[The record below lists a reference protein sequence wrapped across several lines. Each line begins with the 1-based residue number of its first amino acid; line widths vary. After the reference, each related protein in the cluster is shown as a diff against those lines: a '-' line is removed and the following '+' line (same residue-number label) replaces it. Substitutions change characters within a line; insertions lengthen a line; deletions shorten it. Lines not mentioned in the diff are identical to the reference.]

1 MAYYLV
7 CFETEL
13 RDQFQ
18 KRFAFLGSAITV
30 KNKQHLEEILSQ
42 KKPNSFFLVYFKGS
56 STYRDD
62 LVLTI
67 KEQAHEGKLI
77 YVGEG
82 KTVQD
87 LKAHQLTPV
96 GGDGYVDLEV
106 KEETL
111 TQVIEGLRSGLD
123 ESPPETEQTETSEST
138 GFSDRAVFDRL
149 KSDPVSMRIDAIFAT
164 VIKPVQ
170 KKALWQSAT
179 DLTEVSD
186 VELNVNEESDDIGT
200 KEAVKLGD
208 DMSDKDQELSLDDM
222 VDLELGEDAP
232 PVETPEDDGMEMSL
246 DAVELD
252 LSGDDDAPAELP
264 DEETEGLSSSDLDFD
279 NMDINL
285 DDDNVPSENL
295 GDLDFST
302 EPEGDKSSNF
312 SLSKINLTDDSDDE
326 VKLSDG
332 TSLNVDLGGDLSSD
346 DEVALDFGDSDL
358 SGLDFDADDVS
369 ENSDLSDEA
378 KKKLR
383 EIDEI
388 MVKDATLASISIQ
401 DVQGGEDFIM
411 DASLDEPLVS
421 DDLNLDSINF
431 GSSESEDQPTR
442 VKKLKDMEKEDE
454 PTRVRVLKSEDL
466 DDEVEEKPKKK
477 KKETRDRD
485 LGSDLKEI
493 SGAYSGELERT
504 GATISNLRADREE
517 LLAKIQKLEE
527 SQMLHN
533 RQTLSLRAELDEK
546 KIELSIIRKNR
557 NEEVSELKDRLK
569 LFDEKRMIQE
579 EKIKYLTQE
588 LDKAGQKNKIDVKK
602 VQMRERELEQK
613 LELLKSDA
621 ETQIRNRD
629 LKILELKRKIDAMEF
644 DMESISNQEKRSV
657 ESRFELEDK
666 LDKAIKTLRGAITVL
681 EDESQRGNALEAL
694 KKNIDM

>member
-1 MAYYLV
+1 M
-7 CFETEL
+7 
-13 RDQFQ
+13 
-18 KRFAFLGSAITV
+18 
-30 KNKQHLEEILSQ
+30 
-42 KKPNSFFLVYFKGS
+42 
-56 STYRDD
+56 
-62 LVLTI
+62 
-67 KEQAHEGKLI
+67 
-77 YVGEG
+77 
-82 KTVQD
+82 
-87 LKAHQLTPV
+87 
-96 GGDGYVDLEV
+96 
-106 KEETL
+106 
-111 TQVIEGLRSGLD
+111 
-123 ESPPETEQTETSEST
+123 
-138 GFSDRAVFDRL
+138 
-149 KSDPVSMRIDAIFAT
+149 
-164 VIKPVQ
+164 
-170 KKALWQSAT
+170 
-179 DLTEVSD
+179 
-186 VELNVNEESDDIGT
+186 VELE
-200 KEAVKLGD
+200 LGD
-208 DMSDKDQELSLDDM
+208 D
-222 VDLELGEDAP
+222 AP
-232 PVETPEDDGMEMSL
+232 PAENPEEAGMDMEL

-252 LSGDDDAPAELP
+252 LSGGDDLP
-264 DEETEGLSSSDLDFD
+264 TETPDPEMEGLSTSDLDMD
-279 NMDINL
+279 DMDISL
-285 DDDNVPSENL
+285 DGDVPEENL

-312 SLSKINLTDDSDDE
+312 SLSKIDLGDDGLDDE

-332 TSLNVDLGGDLSSD
+332 TSLNIDLGGSSSD
-346 DEVALDFGDSDL
+346 EDVALDFGDSDL
-358 SGLDFDADDVS
+358 SGLDLGEDEGS
-369 ENSDLSDEA
+369 GNNDLSDEA

-388 MVKDATLASISIQ
+388 MVKDATLASITIQ
-401 DVQGGEDFIM
+401 DVNAGEDFVM

-431 GSSESEDQPTR
+431 GGSDSDDLPTR
-442 VKKLKDMEKEDE
+442 VKNLKDMEKEDE
-454 PTRVRVLKSEDL
+454 PTRVRTLKNDDL

-477 KKETRDRD
+477 KKETKDRD